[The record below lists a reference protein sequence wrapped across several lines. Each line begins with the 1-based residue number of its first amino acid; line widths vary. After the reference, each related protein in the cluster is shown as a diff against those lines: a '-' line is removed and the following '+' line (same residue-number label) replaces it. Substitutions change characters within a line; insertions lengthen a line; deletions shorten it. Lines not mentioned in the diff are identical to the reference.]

1 MIPRPPSSTRP
12 YTLFPYVTLFR
23 STGRPV
29 TVVSTTCSNVFWS
42 AITLR
47 DHVWHRRDVTLKF
60 AAIRKIKG
68 HNTQESRALKVANW
82 GAPLCDVF
90 ASGPGC
96 LLSINT
102 PVEQQLAWLRKE
114 KPAYLLTY
122 PTNLQALIDLCR
134 KQGTAIPGLRQIRTM
149 AEVVA
154 PELRAQCRDVDRKGT
169 RLNSSH

>member
-1 MIPRPPSSTRP
+1 MQRSGETLASFPDPKGHGASSAPSTSGA
-12 YTLFPYVTLFR
+12 
-23 STGRPV
+23 TGKPV
-29 TVVSTTCSNVFWS
+29 TVVSTTVPNVFWS
-42 AITLR
+42 ATTLR

-102 PVEQQLAWLRKE
+102 PVEKTHARLRQD
-114 KPAYLLTY
+114 KPAYLLT
-122 PTNLQALIDLCR
+122 
-134 KQGTAIPGLRQIRTM
+134 
-149 AEVVA
+149 
-154 PELRAQCRDVDRKGT
+154 
-169 RLNSSH
+169 

>member
-1 MIPRPPSSTRP
+1 MQRSGETLASFPDPKGHGASSAPSTSGA
-12 YTLFPYVTLFR
+12 
-23 STGRPV
+23 TGKPV
-29 TVVSTTCSNVFWS
+29 TVVSTTVPNVFWS

-96 LLSINT
+96 LL
-102 PVEQQLAWLRKE
+102 R
-114 KPAYLLTY
+114 
-122 PTNLQALIDLCR
+122 
-134 KQGTAIPGLRQIRTM
+134 
-149 AEVVA
+149 
-154 PELRAQCRDVDRKGT
+154 DRKST